1 MRSYIFAYFLLT
13 ANLGFTQLKCKTL
26 KGRFGD
32 STICFHENKRVSTI
46 DYPDS
51 EADQY
56 KHFLAFDANGNKLFE
71 GGHGYRHGGGSLDVK
86 YFGNGSVSSV
96 RSTFQPDGGI
106 QHYDVTTYFNEDGS
120 FNRREDNSWD
130 KQLTFFTYTTP
141 TEETP
146 VNKTVQKVDSV
157 NYILKNSSG
166 KKLKILV
173 SSLKDPILKEVIV
186 LRNNKERSL
195 GVFER
200 VQKKN
205 GVYVHLRLDVL
216 PEKEK
221 FRTVIVSD
229 DQLTSAEKEYL
240 VIIHID

>member
-1 MRSYIFAYFLLT
+1 MRSFIFAYFLLA
-13 ANLGFTQLKCKTL
+13 ANFGITQLECKTL

-32 STICFHENKRVSTI
+32 STVCYHENKRVSTI
-46 DYPDS
+46 DYPDR
-51 EADQY
+51 EADHY
-56 KHFLAFDANGNKLFE
+56 KQFIAYDNKGNKIFE

-86 YFGNGSVSSV
+86 YFGNGCVSSV

-130 KQLTFFTYTTP
+130 KQVTFFTYTTP

-173 SSLKDPILKEVIV
+173 SSLKDPSNNEVII
-186 LRNNKERSL
+186 LRKNGERSL

-200 VQKKN
+200 MQKKN
-205 GVYVHLRLDVL
+205 GVYQHLRIDVL
-216 PEKEK
+216 PEKKK

-229 DQLTSAEKEYL
+229 DQLASAEKEYL
-240 VIIHID
+240 VIVHID